1 MFKKVVR
8 TIAALVLSVGFISV
22 SLSAVTAASKVDNGH
37 VLGDTCDIHFQS
49 AYVYLDANGSG
60 VIGGLC
66 APSQNDPTKFIWLRD
81 SNEKIS
87 MDYPGSPKIA
97 FGRGAFPKG
106 GSCPEKPMPSED
118 QKFVQ
123 DFPDTICLKD
133 KGVWWSYAYA
143 KKIVG
148 ADFSMIVD
156 PISTETS
163 TPVMLPMEDAETK
176 TIGINLETGI
186 IDSLP
191 VKFVESAVLAIATY
205 LAIATPAVL
214 AAAVPPVGQAQ
225 PSPPMNPKDPAMPE
239 NRDPQK
245 VPDEYE
251 LRSRKERRFGVIG
264 GAGLLGHRLITLDA
278 WRFFT
283 RTLPAFIQRLA
294 KFSSPAATIVGDGD
308 YIRAVI
314 GSLSFILYPVALV
327 TGVTAFME
335 MKPNVGAYPLP
346 SIHWLFAM
354 VILGCFDALAGAI
367 CALAFTALVI
377 ATDPVGHV
385 MDMPWEQHYSTLI
398 SLFILAAGP
407 ALFAGAMRRFDGVHT
422 NRKGKWERLVDYALS
437 PVVTSW
443 VVWKVVEALPKIA
456 NSEPSKVLERYS
468 RWIALAAG
476 LSIILRYFLEGL
488 VAKRWTGRINEIVAV
503 SVAMDKWPRVLQY
516 ARKGAWTWLL
526 ASIFIGRNSFST
538 WLLVGLV
545 VAPGLAMAAGI
556 KQSDRFNKLN
566 VAGTP
571 RLGIM
576 FVIGLV
582 LTGMIGSSKD
592 AHLNFGFLLVALLP
606 VFYFSLMEA
615 LTKSHITATPFFY
628 ETVKGR
634 WIYRTGSVALYVLI
648 LYTIAMSVFKK

>member
-1 MFKKVVR
+1 MFQKILR
-8 TIAALVLSVGFISV
+8 TLGVIIFAFGFNSSSLNTSNAANN
-22 SLSAVTAASKVDNGH
+22 VDNGH
-37 VLGDTCDIHFQS
+37 VLGHTCDIHFQS
-49 AYVYLDANGSG
+49 ARVYIDENMTS
-60 VIGGLC
+60 VVGGLC
-66 APSQNDPTKFIWLRD
+66 APSQNDPLTFIWLQD
-81 SNEKIS
+81 NNKKIS
-87 MDYPGSPKIA
+87 MDYPPSPAIA
-97 FGRGAFPKG
+97 FGRGAFPEG
-106 GSCPEKPMPSED
+106 GSCPGPPESQGEP
-118 QKFVQ
+118 FVK
-123 DFPDTICLKD
+123 DFPDTKCRTD
-133 KGVWWSYAYA
+133 YGVWWSDAYA
-143 KKIVG
+143 LNIDG
-148 ADFSMIVD
+148 ANF
-156 PISTETS
+156 
-163 TPVMLPMEDAETK
+163 TPVTEPVVDTMPVEDSPTVAAPMDM
-176 TIGINLETGI
+176 NTGI

-191 VKFVESAVLAIATY
+191 PKFVHSTILALATY

-214 AAAVPPVGQAQ
+214 AAAVPP
-225 PSPPMNPKDPAMPE
+225 PSPMNPKDPAMPD

-251 LRSRKERRFGVIG
+251 LRSRKERRFGVVG

-278 WRFFT
+278 WNFFT
-283 RTLPAFIQRLA
+283 KTLPAFIQQLG
-294 KFSSPAATIVGDGD
+294 KFSSPAETIVGDGD

-314 GSLSFILYPVALV
+314 GSLSLILYPVAII
-327 TGVTAFME
+327 TGVAAFME
-335 MKPNVGAYPLP
+335 MKPNEGAYPLP

-377 ATDPVGHV
+377 ATDPMGHV
-385 MDMPWEQHYSTLI
+385 MNMPWEQHYSTLI

-437 PVVTSW
+437 PVVTAW

-456 NSEPSKVLERYS
+456 NSGPSKVLEHYS

-476 LSIILRYFLEGL
+476 LSIVLRYFLEGL

-526 ASIFIGRNSFST
+526 ASIFIGRHSLST
-538 WLLVGLV
+538 LLLVGLV
-545 VAPGLAMAAGI
+545 IAPGLTMALGI
-556 KQSDRFNKLN
+556 KPSNRFNKLN
-566 VAGTP
+566 VSGTP

-582 LTGMIGSSKD
+582 LTGMIGTSKD
-592 AHLNFGFLLVALLP
+592 THLNFGFLLVALLP
-606 VFYFSLMEA
+606 VFYFRLMEA
-615 LTKSHITATPFFY
+615 LAKSHITAEPFFY

-634 WIYRTGSVALYVLI
+634 WIYRAGSVGLYLLI
-648 LYTIAMSVFKK
+648 LYTIWDSIFRK